1 MTTDNNIYIRESQI
15 LKQKISEIEIICF
28 EKDNEIDKLKSENQN
43 LFIET
48 ENLKNSLSKL
58 KLLELNF
65 KKGLL
70 NIKVPLKIAI
80 LGFQILHFH
89 V

>member
-1 MTTDNNIYIRESQI
+1 M
-15 LKQKISEIEIICF
+15 KQKISEIEIICF

-70 NIKVPLKIAI
+70 NKVPLKIAI

>member
-70 NIKVPLKIAI
+70 NKVPLKIAI